1 MFNIAIIEDE
11 PAAARLLSGYIN
23 EYGATRNE
31 QFNISVFSGAVKFL
45 ENYRGDYDIVFM
57 DIELPDMNG
66 MDASRRLREI
76 DKDVLLVFVTN
87 MAQCAVSG
95 YDVGAFSFIVKPVSR
110 QNFVMKFERAI
121 ERLKNRTDATVCI
134 HGKTGAKRINT
145 ADLKYV
151 EIQGHNIVWHLTDR
165 ELRSTGTLKS
175 VKAQLGNTFVSCNQ
189 CYLVNLRYCREVD
202 GDSVDVGGEK
212 LHISR
217 PKRAEFV
224 RALNLYINGD

>member
-1 MFNIAIIEDE
+1 MYNIAIIEDE
-11 PAAARLLSGYIN
+11 PAAARLLSGFIN
-23 EYGATRNE
+23 DYGENKNE
-31 QFNISVFSGAVKFL
+31 QFNISTFSGAVKFL

-76 DKDVLLVFVTN
+76 DKDVLLIFVTN

-110 QNFVMKFERAI
+110 QNFVMKFERAV

-134 HGKTGAKRINT
+134 HGKTGAKRIGT

-165 ELRSTGTLKS
+165 ELR
-175 VKAQLGNTFVSCNQ
+175 
-189 CYLVNLRYCREVD
+189 
-202 GDSVDVGGEK
+202 
-212 LHISR
+212 
-217 PKRAEFV
+217 
-224 RALNLYINGD
+224 